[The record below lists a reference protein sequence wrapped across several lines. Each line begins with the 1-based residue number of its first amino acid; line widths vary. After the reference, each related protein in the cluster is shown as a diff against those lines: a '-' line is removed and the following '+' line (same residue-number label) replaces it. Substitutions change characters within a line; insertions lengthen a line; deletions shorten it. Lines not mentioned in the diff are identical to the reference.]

1 MIVITG
7 ATGNIGSKTAAK
19 LLAQGKKVKVVAR
32 NSEKLEE
39 LKKQGAEIESGDMH
53 DAAFLTKAFKGAEAV
68 FLIVPPNLQAE
79 NISQHQDAV
88 GEAQIEAIKNT
99 GVKNVVF
106 ISSQGAQDI
115 ENTGVVAGLGRQEI
129 RLNKLPQ
136 DVNVLNIRASY
147 FMENL
152 FNQIGVIKGMGIM
165 GSPVKGD
172 LKMGM
177 IATQDIAHFAA
188 EKLSALDFKGKNTVD
203 LHGDRDYSHHE
214 VASIVGKS
222 IGKPELPYVEFPFED
237 NKKALLEYGISE
249 SVADGFNN
257 MYKGINAGLFNV
269 SKRTEQSTTKTTLE
283 DFTNNVFKYAM
294 Q

>member
-1 MIVITG
+1 MIIITG

-19 LLAQGKKVKVVAR
+19 LLAKGKHVKVIAR
-32 NSEKLEE
+32 NADKLKE
-39 LKKQGAEIESGDMH
+39 LEAQGAKIAIGDLH
-53 DAAFLTKAFKGAEAV
+53 DANFLTNEFKGAEAV

-79 NISQHQDAV
+79 NIAKHQDAV
-88 GEAQIEAIKNT
+88 GEAQVEAIKRS

-115 ENTGVVAGLGRQEI
+115 ENTGVVAGLGRQEM
-129 RLNKLPQ
+129 RLNKLPE

-188 EKLSALDFKGKNTVD
+188 ENLDALNFKGKNTVD
-203 LHGDRDYSHHE
+203 LHGDRDYDHHE
-214 VASIVGKS
+214 VASIVGEA
-222 IGKPELPYVEFPFED
+222 IGKPGLPYVEFPFED

-249 SVADGFNN
+249 SVADGFND
-257 MYKGINAGLFNV
+257 MYRGINSGLFGI
-269 SKRTEQSTTKTTLE
+269 SKRTEHSTTKTTLE
-283 DFTNNVFKYAM
+283 DFTNSVFKYAM

>member
-19 LLAQGKKVKVVAR
+19 LLAQGKKVKVIAR
-32 NSEKLEE
+32 DSEKLDA
-39 LKKQGAEIESGDMH
+39 LKKQGAEVELGDMH
-53 DAAFLTKAFKGAEAV
+53 DAAFLTKAFIGADAV
-68 FLIVPPNLQAE
+68 FLIVPTNLQAE
-79 NISQHQDAV
+79 NISKHQDAI
-88 GEAQIEAIKNT
+88 GEAQVEAIKKS
-99 GVKNVVF
+99 GVKNILF

-115 ENTGVVAGLGRQEI
+115 ENTGVIAGLGRQEI
-129 RLNKLPQ
+129 RLNNLPE

-152 FNQIGVIKGMGIM
+152 FNQIEVIKGMGIM
-165 GSPVKGD
+165 GSPVKAD
-172 LKMGM
+172 LKMAM

-188 EKLSALDFKGKNTVD
+188 EKLSVLDFEGKNTVD
-203 LHGDRDYSHHE
+203 LLGDRDYNHHE
-214 VASIVGKS
+214 VAAIVGKA
-222 IGKPELPYVEFPFED
+222 IGKPELPYVEFAFED

-257 MYKGINAGLFNV
+257 MYKGINAGLLNV
-269 SKRTEQSTTKTTLE
+269 SKRTEQTTTKTTLE

>member
-214 VASIVGKS
+214 VAAIVGKS

>member
-19 LLAQGKKVKVVAR
+19 LLAKGKQVKVIAR
-32 NSEKLEE
+32 NADKLKE
-39 LKKQGAEIESGDMH
+39 LEAQGAKIAVGDLH
-53 DAAFLTKAFKGAEAV
+53 DADFLTNEFRGAEAV

-79 NISQHQDAV
+79 SISKHQNAV
-88 GEAQIEAIKNT
+88 GEAQVQAVITAGI
-99 GVKNVVF
+99 KNVVF

-129 RLNKLPQ
+129 RLNKLPE
-136 DVNVLNIRASY
+136 DVNVLIIRASY

-188 EKLSALDFKGKNTVD
+188 EKLSSLNFKGKNTVD
-203 LHGDRDYSHHE
+203 LHGNRDYNHHE
-214 VASIVGKS
+214 VASIVGKA

-249 SVADGFNN
+249 SVADGFND
-257 MYKGINAGLFNV
+257 MYKSINAGLFNV
-269 SKRTEQSTTKTTLE
+269 SKKLSKNE
-283 DFTNNVFKYAM
+283 
-294 Q
+294 

>member
-19 LLAQGKKVKVVAR
+19 LLAKGKKVKVIAR
-32 NSEKLEE
+32 NSEKLED
-39 LKKQGAEIESGDMH
+39 LKKQGAEVDLGDMH

-79 NISQHQDAV
+79 NISKHQDAV
-88 GEAQIEAIKNT
+88 GEAQVEAIKNA

-129 RLNKLPQ
+129 RLNKLPE

-177 IATQDIAHFAA
+177 IATQDIAHFAS
-188 EKLSALDFKGKNTVD
+188 EKLSTLNFKGKNTVD
-203 LHGDRDYSHHE
+203 LHGDRDYNHHE
-214 VASIVGKS
+214 VAAIVGKA